1 VILCLDVGN
10 TLMHGGVFEGES
22 LRLQFRKTTP
32 ARASS
37 DEMGVFL
44 DGVLRANGLERRAI
58 RAVAICSV
66 VPDALHSLRNA
77 CVKYF
82 GQQPFVLQAG
92 VRTGLKI
99 RYRNPREVG
108 ADRIANALAAAH
120 LYPDRSI
127 IVVDFGTATTL
138 CVVSAD
144 RAYLGGIIVPGVRIS
159 MEVLDQRTA
168 QLPAVEIVKP
178 SAVVGRSTV
187 ESIQSGLYF
196 AQVGA
201 VRELI
206 GRVRREAFPTEEVIV
221 VATGGFA
228 GLYEPEGL
236 FDTVVSDLAL
246 RGLHLA
252 WALNQE
258 RDETCA

>member
-1 VILCLDVGN
+1 MILCLDVGN
-10 TLMHGGVFEGES
+10 TLMHGGVFEGET

-32 ARASS
+32 VRASS

-44 DGVLRANGLERRAI
+44 DGVLRANGLDRDAI

-77 CVKYF
+77 CAKYF
-82 GQQPFVLQAG
+82 AQQPFVLQAG

-108 ADRIANALAAAH
+108 ADRIANAIAAVH
-120 LYPDRSI
+120 LYPDQSI
-127 IVVDFGTATTL
+127 IIVDFGTATTL
-138 CVVSAD
+138 CVISSE
-144 RAYLGGIIVPGVRIS
+144 RAYLGGIILPGVRIS
-159 MEVLDQRTA
+159 MEMLDQRTA
-168 QLPAVEIVKP
+168 QLPAVEILKP
-178 SAVVGRSTV
+178 STVVGRSTV

-196 AQVGA
+196 GQVGA

-206 GRVRREAFPTEEVIV
+206 ARVRKETCPSGEAVV

-236 FDTVVSDLAL
+236 FDTVIADLAL

-252 WALNQE
+252 WAMNQE
-258 RDETCA
+258 RDETCV